1 MKNYLESLK
10 NKNIIIE
17 DNTKLNLGFSIR
29 KHPFIY
35 TSLMYRNNRFLINTV
50 GIWCNVKEA
59 KQYSKE
65 LIETSKIV
73 EKLNILINKKK

>member
-29 KHPFIY
+29 MQPFTY
-35 TSLMYRNNRFLINTV
+35 ANLMYRNKCFLINTT

-73 EKLNILINKKK
+73 EKLNILINNKK